1 MRFCGEFF
9 EVIMAGVAILL
20 DILQKSSSVSGRSLH
35 SYGSFGAKAAVSAI
49 AAAAAA
55 AASFTAGRPLRSGIL
70 FGYVL
75 VRFFLRF
82 CSLIEHIV

>member
-55 AASFTAGRPLRSGIL
+55 SFTAGRPLRSGIL